1 MIALV
6 FILICTFGS
15 TFGLLNIIRYGYT
28 AFTSVAGP
36 VMLLPLIIS
45 VPYRLHKDRQDG
57 IINEQ
62 YELVKK

>member
-28 AFTSVAGP
+28 AFTSVVGP